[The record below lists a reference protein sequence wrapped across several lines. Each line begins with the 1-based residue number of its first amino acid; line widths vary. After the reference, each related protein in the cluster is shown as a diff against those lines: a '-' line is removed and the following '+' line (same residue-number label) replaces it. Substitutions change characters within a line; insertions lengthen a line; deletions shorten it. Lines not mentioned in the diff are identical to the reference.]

1 MPLRDVISHDRLKAL
16 YAWWADDFGADSFAL
31 SKVGP
36 PELQPW
42 LPNVFILDVLPDRNF
57 RYRLTG
63 TEIDRHVGRNM
74 TGMTITQA
82 RSGATLAMLQELFST
97 VAEQGRAGYARSRL
111 ADETQTHITY
121 HRLALPMRL
130 AQDGPIARLLGAWYG
145 VWDPNTPPDRK
156 SLHFDPATSRDETE
170 ALVRFA

>member
-1 MPLRDVISHDRLKAL
+1 MPLREEIAHDRLRAL
-16 YAWWADDFGADSFAL
+16 YLWWLEQLGGDSLAL
-31 SKVGP
+31 SRVGP

-42 LPNVFILDVLPDRNF
+42 LPFVFILDVLPDRDF

-82 RSGATLAMLQELFST
+82 RTGATRAMLLDLFST
-97 VAEQGRAGYARSRL
+97 VAQTERAGYARSRF
-111 ADETQTHITY
+111 ADETRTYITY

-130 AQDGPIARLLGAWYG
+130 APDGPIERLLGAWYAE
-145 VWDPNTPPDRK
+145 WDPAMPPGQR
-156 SLHFDPATSRDETE
+156 SLHFDHDGTIRETTSIV
-170 ALVRFA
+170 AYG